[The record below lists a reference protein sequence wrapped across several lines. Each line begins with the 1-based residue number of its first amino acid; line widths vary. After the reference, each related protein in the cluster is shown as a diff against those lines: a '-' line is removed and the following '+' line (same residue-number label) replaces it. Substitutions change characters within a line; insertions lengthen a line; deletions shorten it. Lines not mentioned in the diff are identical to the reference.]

1 MPEERDHTR
10 QTESDGHRDRPFLRI
25 LRSWT
30 MALVVAYVAVFIVQY
45 YIAPRFFPARSYIF
59 FNYYLAL
66 SRAGI
71 AHGYLWQLLTY
82 QFMHAGWLHL
92 ILNCWAILVF
102 GSELEY
108 LLGARR
114 FLALTFSSGI
124 VGGVF
129 QILTSILWPTLFGG
143 SVVGASACAFGLVA
157 AFATIFP
164 EQELM
169 MLIFFVPVR
178 IQAMTLLILSV
189 VVAMMGIIFP
199 MASFPLGHIANAAH
213 LGGMAMGW
221 FYIKKIIKNPALPL
235 PANS

>member
-1 MPEERDHTR
+1 MPEENDHIG
-10 QTESDGHRDRPFLRI
+10 QTESSGHRDRPILRL

-30 MALVVAYVAVFIVQY
+30 MVLVVTYLAVFIFQY
-45 YIAPRFFPARSYIF
+45 YITPRFYPAHSYIF
-59 FNYYLAL
+59 SYLAL
-66 SRAGI
+66 SREGI

-82 QFMHAGWLHL
+82 QFMHAGWMHL
-92 ILNCWAILVF
+92 IFNCWAILVF

-129 QILTSILWPTLFGG
+129 QILTSVLWPTLFGG
-143 SVVGASACAFGLVA
+143 WVVGASACAFGLVA

-169 MLIFFVPVR
+169 ILVIFIPVR
-178 IQAMTLLILSV
+178 LQAMTLLIVSV
-189 VVAMMGIIFP
+189 VIAMMGIIFP
-199 MASFPLGHIANAAH
+199 MANFPLGHIANAAH

-221 FYIKKIIKNPALPL
+221 FYVKKIMKNPALPL